1 ATFPVHSPHTG
12 ELASTAAAS
21 SRDDCRAAIEAAQR
35 AFPAWEHTPF
45 AAHREIL
52 LRAATTLQS
61 EEWQRKAAPAMRAEV
76 AMTQAQISFN
86 FFAGTQLLQG
96 IACMVNELRG
106 ETLPSVVPGGQV
118 FIQRRA
124 QGVIYSVVPWNAP
137 VPLVLTSVAVPLVC
151 GNTVVVRP
159 SVHLFARRGCSA

>member
-1 ATFPVHSPHTG
+1 TFPVHSPHTG

-21 SRDDCRAAIEAAQR
+21 SRDDCCTAIEATQR
-35 AFPAWEHTPF
+35 AFPAWEQKPF
-45 AAHREIL
+45 ATRQEIL

-61 EEWQRKAAPAMRAEV
+61 EEWQRKAAPTMRTEV
-76 AMTQAQISFN
+76 VMTQAQINFN

-106 ETLPSVVPGGQV
+106 ETLPSVVPRGQV
-118 FIQRRA
+118 FIQRHA

-137 VPLVLTSVAVPLVC
+137 IPLVLTSVAIPLIC
-151 GNTVVVRP
+151 GNTVVVHP
-159 SVHLFARRGCSA
+159 SIHLFACCGCSA